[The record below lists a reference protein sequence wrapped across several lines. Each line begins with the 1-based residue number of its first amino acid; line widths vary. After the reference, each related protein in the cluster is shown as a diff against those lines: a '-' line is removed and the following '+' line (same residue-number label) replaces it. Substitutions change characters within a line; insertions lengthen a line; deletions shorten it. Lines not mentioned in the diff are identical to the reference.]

1 MEISFTTMSGWGFK
15 SIPNAAQAKGEK
27 GISYPSMSRKLKADE
42 NFIPCRVDDGDEL
55 FQNGIFEFNVT
66 RILEHIVKHPED
78 IALIEVDVG
87 DFFPEHST
95 LNQSHVD
102 SVDPSRPVVLAEI
115 SPGVYNLIDGHH
127 RMEKARRLG
136 IVKVRAHKLQA
147 RQHVAFL
154 VSKRAYL
161 SYVEYWNNKL
171 EDNQSRAQRRG
182 KPHR

>member
-1 MEISFTTMSGWGFK
+1 M
-15 SIPNAAQAKGEK
+15 
-27 GISYPSMSRKLKADE
+27 LKADE

-78 IALIEVDVG
+78 IAFTEVDVK
-87 DFFPEHST
+87 DFLPEHSK
-95 LNQSHVD
+95 LSQPHVD

-127 RMEKARRLG
+127 RMEKARSLG
-136 IVKVRAHKLQA
+136 IAKLRAYKLQA

-154 VSKRAYL
+154 ISKKAYL
-161 SYVEYWNNKL
+161 SYIEYWNNKL
-171 EDNQSRAQRRG
+171 EDNQSIAQRRG
-182 KPHR
+182 KPRR